1 MNERAS
7 DCDVSSMHWRD
18 LRDAAIAAELRDAL
32 AHDRRT
38 AGLELEVTVR
48 GGVAHV
54 TGAAVSEE
62 QRAFVRRFLRRQA
75 GLYAVW
81 DRLAVVDGSPAALD
95 IGCGGTKQV
104 PGAVGLDSQPGPGVD
119 CVADLESR
127 LPFADDSYDNI
138 FAVHVLEHI
147 RDLLALMAELHR
159 VLRPTG
165 VLHVLGPHW
174 RFVNAVADPTHCRF
188 LDVQTF
194 KYFCGEKPG
203 VPPWRPL
210 AAGAAEDNVF
220 VDLQP
225 VKSGPPASRAEL
237 ARWFM

>member
-1 MNERAS
+1 PE
-7 DCDVSSMHWRD
+7 HWRD

-38 AGLELEVTVR
+38 AGLSLEVRVR

-54 TGAAVSEE
+54 VGTVASETL
-62 QRAFVRRFLRRQA
+62 RAFLRRFLRRQG

-81 DRLAVVDGSPAALD
+81 DRLALPGRALDVLD
-95 IGCGGTKQV
+95 IGCGGTKQI
-104 PGAVGLDSQPGPGVD
+104 PEAIGLDSEPGPEVD
-119 CVADLESR
+119 CVADLER
-127 LPFADDSYDNI
+127 PLPFADDSFDNI

-147 RDLLALMAELHR
+147 RDLLGLMRELHR
-159 VLRPTG
+159 ILRPSG

-174 RFVNAVADPTHCRF
+174 RFVNAVADPTHCRL

-210 AAGAAEDNVF
+210 MTGAAEDNVF
-220 VDLQP
+220 VDMQP
-225 VKSGPPASRAEL
+225 VKGGPPASREEL
-237 ARWFM
+237 ARWFT